1 LAACFRITIKPDIVI
16 GPRLHPKLMVDA
28 KWTSPFA
35 MHLGGR
41 RSTEQVMD
49 VVEEPSVDVPVR
61 IEIGA

>member
-1 LAACFRITIKPDIVI
+1 
-16 GPRLHPKLMVDA
+16 MVDA